1 MPAIAMSEQR
11 NRKMQI
17 EIVLRAIIVLGIV
30 DVVDVRVKEK
40 EPRSGLSEAL

>member
-1 MPAIAMSEQR
+1 MPAIAISEQR

-40 EPRSGLSEAL
+40 RASLGIE

>member
-40 EPRSGLSEAL
+40 RASLGIE